1 MPASD
6 PPDAIDDPLTIT
18 EELVLLLLDDRA
30 AFLPVPEHTL
40 ESVLTGAVLMDLAF
54 AGRIDTDLESLIVT
68 DRTPTGNPLL
78 DRVLGAIADRPGV
91 TDARHWVGLLSGDTA
106 GIGDHVLGS
115 LAVRGI
121 LAARPRHSPWAP
133 PFTFHDHAARRE
145 IRQRIGDT
153 ILTDD
158 IPEPR
163 DVALISLADACNILA
178 DIFPRREFAARDDRV
193 AQLRRM
199 DLIGREVAG
208 RIADLEREI
217 LQALQARLARFRRA
231 LLALSAVGV
240 LAVLATLL
248 SPPVPIPDRFGP
260 SYPQLLWLEGTW
272 QEWTGYLLLG
282 LTGAGLLA
290 GALKRVR
297 PLARGS
303 RHARWRVAHTL
314 LGLACVAALFAHT
327 GFRFGAN
334 VNAVLMSCYVAA
346 LVLGAAA
353 GVGINGTQHLRRAG
367 IAPGRW
373 RQWPTRLHIAAL
385 CPLPAL
391 LAVHILVVYLY

>member
-30 AFLPVPEHTL
+30 AFLPIPEHTL

-68 DRTPTGNPLL
+68 DRAPTGNPLL
-78 DRVLGAIADRPGV
+78 DRVLAAIAERSDV
-91 TDARHWVGLLSGDTA
+91 TDARHWVGLLSDDTA
-106 GIGDHVLGS
+106 GIGDHALGS

-121 LAARPRHSPWAP
+121 LATRSRRSPWTP
-133 PFTFHDHAARRE
+133 RFVFRDRTARRE
-145 IRQRIGDT
+145 IHQRIGHT

-158 IPEPR
+158 IPDPR
-163 DVALISLADACNILA
+163 DIALISLADACNILP
-178 DIFPRREFAARDDRV
+178 DIFPRREFAARDHRV

-208 RIADLEREI
+208 RIVDLEREI
-217 LQALQARLARFRRA
+217 LRALQARLARFRTA
-231 LLALSAVGV
+231 LLALSAAGV

-260 SYPQLLWLEGTW
+260 SYPQVLWLEGAW
-272 QEWTGYLLLG
+272 QEWTGYLLLV

-290 GALKRVR
+290 NALKRMR
-297 PLARGS
+297 RLARGS

-314 LGLACVAALFAHT
+314 LGLACVAVLFAHT

-334 VNAVLMSCYVAA
+334 LNAVLMSCYVAA
-346 LVLGAAA
+346 LVLGAVA
-353 GVGINGTQHLRRAG
+353 GIGINGTQHLRRVG
-367 IAPGRW
+367 IAPRRW
-373 RQWPTRLHIAAL
+373 LQWPTRLHVAAL
-385 CPLPAL
+385 FPLPAL